1 MSMTEHWEW
10 ALKKAKGD
18 WLIFL
23 GQDDALQP
31 YFFDLANK
39 LTHVASRK
47 NINSICSKRAYFFWH
62 GCEELY
68 GDIAINYEAQNIIE
82 VKNFIFNSLK
92 ALFGFIS
99 YFELPQ
105 MYTSSIF
112 HKSIINKARDLQF
125 NNVFSCH
132 PQDANLVAIAASLEK
147 KYLYSGIPLGWVGT
161 SPKSAGMAIAS
172 VNNTFS
178 NKSMKS
184 LKREYLYKINNS
196 KISYHYL
203 AGDFSFDNDAI
214 YLWQA
219 FLKTE
224 KLRSIAI
231 NKFLH
236 SHFFKFLLLSSVYAK
251 MIVSCSLRGK
261 INQFIK
267 IVNIN
272 HMPLFFIKIF
282 SLLFVFLYF
291 LFFSFR
297 YIKQIFSTKKK
308 IFFYF
313 TWTDFPNMTIKKISD
328 IVKKNIGGFIY
339 DN

>member
-112 HKSIINKARDLQF
+112 HKSIINKARNLQF
-125 NNVFSCH
+125 NKVFSCH
-132 PQDANLVAIAASLEK
+132 PQDANLAAIAASLEK

-196 KISYHYL
+196 KISYHHL

-224 KLRSIAI
+224 KLRSNVI

-236 SHFFKFLLLSSVYAK
+236 SYLFRFLLLSSVYAK
-251 MIVSCSLRGK
+251 MLVSRSLRGK

-267 IVNIN
+267 ILNIN
-272 HMPLFFIKIF
+272 HIPLFFIKIS

-313 TWTDFPNMTIKKISD
+313 TWTDFPNLTIKKISD